1 MHASTIL
8 HFNAIFT
15 RYKSDLDSMHFNDS
29 LKTLA
34 PINTANTRFTDTAS
48 I

>member
-1 MHASTIL
+1 MHLQFYAR
-8 HFNAIFT
+8 FT

-29 LKTLA
+29 LKTLE